1 MLKSLQRRYLL
12 KKTERNLKNR
22 DLSKLNNKVITLGFL
37 VDEDFFND
45 LEKLY
50 AISEKIGLHHKDV
63 KIFTFMNVKKKL
75 PSLRQNL
82 INNKEFSWKGIIQ
95 NQNAN
100 DYLGKPL
107 DVLVGYY
114 KGQNCFLD
122 LMISK
127 SKANFKV
134 GFKGVDDRLYDLI
147 IDVDPLQVN
156 KFGEELIKY
165 LKVLNKIN

>member
-1 MLKSLQRRYLL
+1 
-12 KKTERNLKNR
+12 
-22 DLSKLNNKVITLGFL
+22 
-37 VDEDFFND
+37 
-45 LEKLY
+45 
-50 AISEKIGLHHKDV
+50 
-63 KIFTFMNVKKKL
+63 
-75 PSLRQNL
+75 
-82 INNKEFSWKGIIQ
+82 
-95 NQNAN
+95 
-100 DYLGKPL
+100 
-107 DVLVGYY
+107 LVGYY

-147 IDVDPLQVN
+147 IDVNPLQVN